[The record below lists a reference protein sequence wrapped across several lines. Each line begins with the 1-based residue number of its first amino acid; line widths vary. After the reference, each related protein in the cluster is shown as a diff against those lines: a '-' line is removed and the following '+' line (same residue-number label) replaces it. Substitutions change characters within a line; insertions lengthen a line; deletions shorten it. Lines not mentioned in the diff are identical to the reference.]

1 MLLSHIKVF
10 HHLTRS
16 FGGIIKIESDKNKIK
31 MSFFSEKIKELQ
43 KTQVIAKDLILDDLV
58 KDNILKELK
67 EKFSEDGE
75 IVATYIRF
83 HIIPKEKEL
92 KEVKLEKGEKI
103 LIEPITLDFIILDH
117 PSPAHFR
124 ERVVVIT
131 SNKNKILEKFLK

>member
-1 MLLSHIKVF
+1 VLLSHIKVF

-67 EKFSEDGE
+67 EKFSEEGE
-75 IVATYIRF
+75 IVPTLIRF
-83 HIIPKEKEL
+83 HIIPKTGGLEKV
-92 KEVKLEKGEKI
+92 EVKQGEKKEI
-103 LIEPITLDFIILDH
+103 IIEPIEFIILEH
-117 PSPAHFR
+117 PSPAHIK
-124 ERVVVIT
+124 ERVIVIT
-131 SNKNKILEKFLK
+131 ANKNKILEKFLK